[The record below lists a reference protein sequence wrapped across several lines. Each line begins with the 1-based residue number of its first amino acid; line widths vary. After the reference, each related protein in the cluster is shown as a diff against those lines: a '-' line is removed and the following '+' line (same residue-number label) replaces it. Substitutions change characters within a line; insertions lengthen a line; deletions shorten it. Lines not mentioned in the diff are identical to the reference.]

1 MRIGRRYAV
10 LHAPQVPVVDDGPG
24 EKDADASRERNEDRE
39 PPRPT
44 MDRFHRRVEAHRP
57 TPEERGAFGGRAA
70 IKDLLDLTLA
80 AVSADREDGSTMH
93 REQQRRS
100 VKKGD
105 GEHVEWIVEEIAV
118 TDGE

>member
-10 LHAPQVPVVDDGPG
+10 LHAPQVPIVDHGPG
-24 EKDADASRERNEDRE
+24 EKNADASRERNEDRE

-57 TPEERGAFGGRAA
+57 APEERGAFRGRAA
-70 IKDLLDLTLA
+70 IEDLLDLTLA
-80 AVSADREDGSTMH
+80 AVPADREDGSPMH

-100 VKKGD
+100 
-105 GEHVEWIVEEIAV
+105 IEER
-118 TDGE
+118 D